1 MSNTRSLDRLIERI
15 EEFLDEYRTMLDADE
30 IVTFDEAISIVDK
43 VKTELE
49 DQDSDRSSD
58 EDIY

>member
-15 EEFLDEYRTMLDADE
+15 EEFLDEYKTMLDADE
-30 IVTFDEAISIVDK
+30 IVTFDEIISIVDK